1 MKGLQSQPMKT
12 ARTLQAELEYRRP
25 FLASAG
31 WVLWKALRLPIAGV
45 LLLLEP
51 VVNFIC
57 SAGLVLGLI
66 TCVIFELSAVAP
78 RFPLLKC
85 LGVSLSFGAILFV
98 YYGLVS
104 VFVED

>member
-1 MKGLQSQPMKT
+1 MN
-12 ARTLQAELEYRRP
+12 RP
-25 FLASAG
+25 VQLIWNG
-31 WVLWKALRLPIAGV
+31 LRLPIAGV

-57 SAGLVLGLI
+57 STGLVLGLI
-66 TCVIFELSAVAP
+66 ACVIFELCAVAP

-85 LGVSLSFGAILFV
+85 LCISVSFGVILFL

-104 VFVED
+104 IFVKD

>member
-1 MKGLQSQPMKT
+1 LQVMKT
-12 ARTLQAELEYRRP
+12 ARTLQGAFEYRRP
-25 FLASAG
+25 FLAGVGRA
-31 WVLWKALRLPIAGV
+31 LWKAIRLPIAGV

-57 SAGLVLGLI
+57 SAGLVLSLI
-66 TCVIFELSAVAP
+66 SCVIFEVSAVAP

-85 LGVSLSFGAILFV
+85 LGISLSFGVILFL

-104 VFVED
+104 IFVKD

>member
-1 MKGLQSQPMKT
+1 MKT
-12 ARTLQAELEYRRP
+12 ARTLQAEFEYRRP
-25 FLASAG
+25 FPAG
-31 WVLWKALRLPIAGV
+31 AGRVLWKAIRLPVAGV

-66 TCVIFELSAVAP
+66 ACVIFELSAVAP

-85 LGVSLSFGAILFV
+85 LGISLSFGVILFL

-104 VFVED
+104 FFVRD

>member
-1 MKGLQSQPMKT
+1 MN
-12 ARTLQAELEYRRP
+12 RP
-25 FLASAG
+25 AQLIWNG
-31 WVLWKALRLPIAGV
+31 LRLPIAGV
-45 LLLLEP
+45 FLLLEP

-85 LGVSLSFGAILFV
+85 LGISLSFGVILFV
-98 YYGLVS
+98 YYAALS
-104 VFVED
+104 LFVDD

>member
-1 MKGLQSQPMKT
+1 VN
-12 ARTLQAELEYRRP
+12 RP
-25 FLASAG
+25 AQLIWNG
-31 WVLWKALRLPIAGV
+31 LRLPIACV

-57 SAGLVLGLI
+57 SAGLVLGLV

-85 LGVSLSFGAILFV
+85 LSVSLSFGVILFL

-104 VFVED
+104 IFVKD